1 MARVLR
7 RPQAEVDLLEIWSF
21 ISRADFETADRYLD
35 WINSNLELL
44 ATQPLMGRARDELRP
59 GLRSLPVG
67 NYVVFYTPLEDGVR
81 VERIVRGSRDLG
93 KLFEEL

>member
-1 MARVLR
+1 MARVLK

-59 GLRSLPVG
+59 GLHSLPVG
-67 NYVVFYTPLEDGVR
+67 NYVIFYTPLEDGVR